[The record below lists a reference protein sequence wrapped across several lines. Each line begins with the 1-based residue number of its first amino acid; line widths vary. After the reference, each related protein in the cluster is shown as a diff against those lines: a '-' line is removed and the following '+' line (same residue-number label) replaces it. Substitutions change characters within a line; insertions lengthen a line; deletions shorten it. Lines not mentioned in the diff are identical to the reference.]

1 MNVYLSLLVDIRTY
15 CISSHTQTN
24 LYLPDDVEVSE
35 EAKDLL
41 KKLICSADK
50 RIGKSGIDE
59 IKNHPFFR
67 GIKWDNVRDL
77 PPPYIPEIS
86 GDTDTSNFDEFE
98 PSRPGVSEPL
108 AAFLYLTICLCS
120 IQTCIH
126 TVHVGCTYVCTYVR

>member
-1 MNVYLSLLVDIRTY
+1 M
-15 CISSHTQTN
+15 
-24 LYLPDDVEVSE
+24 SE

-50 RIGKSGIDE
+50 RIGRSGIDE
-59 IKNHPFFR
+59 IKNHPFFK
-67 GIKWDNVRDL
+67 GIKWDNVRNL

-108 AAFLYLTICLCS
+108 AVFLYYTICSSFLS
-120 IQTCIH
+120 PYTH
-126 TVHVGCTYVCTYVR
+126 ACTLYM